1 MACYFLGRGLTLTA
15 RDRRVIGALIL
26 GAAAVVAAWGLVDI
40 YAVSL
45 QTWRDSGV
53 PGWFRE
59 QLGLD
64 YGAGLSGLP
73 ENWVYNPGDERP
85 LRRLVSTFL
94 SPLATAYMLLVAILV
109 AATWRRGSRWLPLL
123 TALLAIGLLFTY
135 SRTTIAALAVGL
147 VVLGY
152 ALRSWWPV
160 AAAVV
165 FLAAAFFFVRAYP
178 DIAPETRYTAAELE
192 IQRAGGQQEETSGD
206 PFDPDESSFDS
217 HLDSLR
223 AGLETVVRHPQGH
236 GVGNAGVTAK
246 RTGGEIIAGESTYT
260 ELGVELGL
268 LGMLA
273 FIAWNVALVRRVLR
287 VEPWLGAALTAVLVL
302 GIQTDVIGVHWL
314 AFVLWTLAGE
324 RA

>member
-1 MACYFLGRGLTLTA
+1 M
-15 RDRRVIGALIL
+15 
-26 GAAAVVAAWGLVDI
+26 VAAWGLVDI
-40 YAVSL
+40 YAIAL

-53 PGWFRE
+53 PGWFQE

-64 YGAGLSGLP
+64 YGHGLSGLP

-94 SPLATAYMLLVAILV
+94 SPLATAYMLLAAILV
-109 AATWRRGSRWLPLL
+109 AATWRRGSRRLPLL
-123 TALLAIGLLFTY
+123 TGLLAIGLLFTY

-147 VVLGY
+147 VALGY

-160 AAAVV
+160 AAAAV
-165 FLAAAFFFVRAYP
+165 FVAAAFFFVRAYP
-178 DIAPETRYTAAELE
+178 DIAPETRYTAAELA
-192 IQRAGGQQEETSGD
+192 IQRAGGQVEETTGD

-223 AGLETVVRHPQGH
+223 DGLRTVVRHPQGY
-236 GVGNAGVTAK
+236 GLGNAGVTAK
-246 RTGGEIIAGESTYT
+246 RTGREIKAGESTYT

-273 FIAWNVALVRRVLR
+273 FIAWNVALVRRLLH